1 MIELRNISLSFGVRK
16 IFDCACAVVNRN
28 DKIGLVGSN
37 GAGKSTLLKILAGI
51 ETADSGE
58 IAKPKYATVG
68 YLPQEGLVSG
78 SRPLFEEAE
87 SAFVDI
93 ITARKELEVVGE
105 TISAAAPSSPE
116 YSEAI
121 GTMGELQHRLED
133 MQEDKLR
140 SRVETVL
147 QGLGF
152 AMSDMARPCSEF
164 SGGWQ
169 MRIAL
174 AKILLR
180 SPSLVLLDEP
190 TNHLDIESIAW
201 LENYL
206 QNYSGA
212 VIIVSHDK
220 AFLDSLTTRT
230 FHLSKGR
237 LNTYAGN
244 YDFYLRESRKRFEV
258 LQKSAA
264 NQQREI
270 DKTERFIERFRS
282 KSSKAAQVQ
291 SRIKALDKI
300 ERIEVEDDFD
310 GEIDF
315 EFPPAKRSGQVV
327 LDVQNVSKSFGSHKV
342 LDGIS
347 FKIER
352 GERVALV
359 GVNGAGKSTLAR
371 IVAGELEADSGTAK
385 LGTNVEMSFFAQHQ
399 SARLDRN
406 NDVLAEACAGIPFE
420 RRVKVRG
427 LLGSFL
433 FRGDD
438 VLKSVAVLSGGEKNR
453 LALVKMLLRDF
464 NFLLLDEPTNHL
476 DMNSKTVLQN
486 ALAKY
491 DGTFLVVSHD
501 RDFLDPIVNRVIEL
515 SHNGVRFFEGN
526 LSDYVERIKA
536 EGRIA
541 VKPAKPREVSDFK
554 ARKQQLSQARRE
566 LLQTKKRVAA
576 FEADIA
582 AAEDELAKLEAE
594 MSSAEFFKRGA
605 QCSSTTESYNALK
618 ARLASLYAEWESASA
633 QLEHLEMKT

>member
-1 MIELRNISLSFGVRK
+1 M
-16 IFDCACAVVNRN
+16 
-28 DKIGLVGSN
+28 
-37 GAGKSTLLKILAGI
+37 
-51 ETADSGE
+51 
-58 IAKPKYATVG
+58 
-68 YLPQEGLVSG
+68 
-78 SRPLFEEAE
+78 
-87 SAFVDI
+87 
-93 ITARKELEVVGE
+93 
-105 TISAAAPSSPE
+105 
-116 YSEAI
+116 
-121 GTMGELQHRLED
+121 
-133 MQEDKLR
+133 
-140 SRVETVL
+140 
-147 QGLGF
+147 
-152 AMSDMARPCSEF
+152 
-164 SGGWQ
+164 
-169 MRIAL
+169 
-174 AKILLR
+174 
-180 SPSLVLLDEP
+180 
-190 TNHLDIESIAW
+190 
-201 LENYL
+201 
-206 QNYSGA
+206 
-212 VIIVSHDK
+212 IIVSHDK

-237 LNTYAGN
+237 LDTYAGN

-342 LDGIS
+342 LDGIL

-501 RDFLDPIVNRVIEL
+501 RDFLDPIVNRVI
-515 SHNGVRFFEGN
+515 
-526 LSDYVERIKA
+526 
-536 EGRIA
+536 
-541 VKPAKPREVSDFK
+541 
-554 ARKQQLSQARRE
+554 
-566 LLQTKKRVAA
+566 
-576 FEADIA
+576 
-582 AAEDELAKLEAE
+582 
-594 MSSAEFFKRGA
+594 
-605 QCSSTTESYNALK
+605 
-618 ARLASLYAEWESASA
+618 
-633 QLEHLEMKT
+633 